1 MPEAKVQLLLAF
13 DESEAALRACEIV
26 AGYGCDRSRMDVTLL
41 NVQRPPVRVWV
52 EPGVEQAVLEKALRE
67 EGLQTLER
75 GLAVLRSAGL
85 TARGVVSVGAP
96 AEVLLQWARENRT
109 DLLIMG
115 TGRQGMLGGYA
126 IGSVALRI
134 APAANCPVLLVPPNA
149 RFTAMPGT
157 TLRIT
162 APVDGSEASSD
173 AIRRL
178 AGWAP
183 LLGAMHVDLV
193 NFGSGLTLADAV
205 LPPHDDVLA
214 QWSGVQARAA
224 FHTPSEL
231 LSAAGIPYGLHGLTG
246 DPGTGIVRFARDTSA
261 DLIAMGTRGMGP
273 MHHFVLGS
281 VALTVAQ
288 ESNVPVALL
297 R

>member
-1 MPEAKVQLLLAF
+1 MPETKVQLLLAF
-13 DESEAALRACEIV
+13 DESEAALRSCEIV
-26 AGYGCDRSRMDVTLL
+26 AGYRGDRARMDVTLL

-52 EPGVEQAVLEKALRE
+52 EPGVEQPVLEKALRQ
-67 EGLQTLER
+67 EGLNTLER
-75 GLAVLRSAGL
+75 GLAVLLSADL
-85 TARGVVSVGAP
+85 TARGVVSLGAP
-96 AEVLLQWARENRT
+96 AEALLQWTRENRT

-115 TGRQGMLGGYA
+115 TGRRGMLGGYA

-134 APAANCPVLLVPPNA
+134 APAAGCPVLLVPPSA
-149 RFTAMPGT
+149 RFTARPGT
-157 TLRIT
+157 ALRIT
-162 APVDGSEASSD
+162 APVDGSDASSQ

-178 AGWAP
+178 AGCAP

-193 NFGSGLTLADAV
+193 NFGSGLTLVDAV
-205 LPPHDDVLA
+205 LPPHDDVMA

-224 FHTPSEL
+224 FHTASEL
-231 LSAAGIPYGLHGLTG
+231 LSAAGIPYSLHAVTG

-261 DLIAMGTRGMGP
+261 DLIAMGTRGMGA

-288 ESNVPVALL
+288 ESDVPVALL